1 MLGKANFGFWQTQAL
16 EKLLEMFNNPTE
28 ENTAHFLSPF
38 YRICICSHTWSQ
50 EKATETFWLEMTP
63 VTK

>member
-16 EKLLEMFNNPTE
+16 EKLLEMFNIPTE

-50 EKATETFWLEMTP
+50 EKATETF
-63 VTK
+63 